1 MFDKSKKKAKGTG
14 LDLLGQTNRI
24 VEGTTIKGDIEAIAD
39 IRIDGVIEG
48 NVEVKGRL
56 VLGPIAKIVG
66 NISCENSEIEG
77 EIIGNI
83 LVHDLLTVKSAA
95 RIKGD
100 IKVGRLAVEPGAK
113 IDVKCQMV
121 GHEPLS

>member
-1 MFDKSKKKAKGTG
+1 MFEKSKKKPKGTG

-39 IRIDGVIEG
+39 IRIDGVIQG
-48 NVEVKGRL
+48 NVVVKGRL
-56 VLGPIAKIVG
+56 VLGPVAMIKG
-66 NISCENSEIEG
+66 NISCENCEIEG
-77 EIIGNI
+77 EIEGDIVVN
-83 LVHDLLTVKSAA
+83 DLLTVKAAA
-95 RIKGD
+95 RIKGN

-121 GHEPLS
+121 GYEHA